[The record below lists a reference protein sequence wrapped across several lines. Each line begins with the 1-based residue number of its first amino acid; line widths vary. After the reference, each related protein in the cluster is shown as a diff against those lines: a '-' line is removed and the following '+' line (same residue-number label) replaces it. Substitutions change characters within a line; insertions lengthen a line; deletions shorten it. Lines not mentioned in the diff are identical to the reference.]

1 LVLFA
6 LVTGCGSNKDEKKDT
21 SPIPKTDSAVAIEQL
36 PSIEKEFADTVST
49 KPVKDSVLL
58 KFNFQKGKI
67 YNYTMTIDLSQK
79 KGELSRGTDMKWNYD
94 MKVIDEQKK
103 LKTIEATY
111 RQIDMTVNMGNDQ
124 KMEFS
129 SEKKVDAMDF
139 MQLPSKMF
147 NIIKGKSFT
156 MQINEKG
163 QVVSVSGFDKIGE
176 AVVSEMTLPD
186 QMKPMMRQNFQKQFN
201 DSSVKQMFSQS
212 FDALPNKYIKI
223 GDSWKTGTEISAM
236 KQNISTI
243 YTVKN
248 IKGSRVYL
256 TGDSKLNSND
266 GKNSGSQK
274 SQLIIDSKT
283 GLMIDGVFDQKSSD
297 GNMNS
302 KTRIVGKEF

>member
-1 LVLFA
+1 
-6 LVTGCGSNKDEKKDT
+6 
-21 SPIPKTDSAVAIEQL
+21 
-36 PSIEKEFADTVST
+36 
-49 KPVKDSVLL
+49 
-58 KFNFQKGKI
+58 
-67 YNYTMTIDLSQK
+67 
-79 KGELSRGTDMKWNYD
+79 
-94 MKVIDEQKK
+94 
-103 LKTIEATY
+103 
-111 RQIDMTVNMGNDQ
+111 
-124 KMEFS
+124 
-129 SEKKVDAMDF
+129 VDAMDF

>member
-1 LVLFA
+1 MKTGKFLLVLVLFA

-256 TGDSKLNSND
+256 TGDS
-266 GKNSGSQK
+266 
-274 SQLIIDSKT
+274 
-283 GLMIDGVFDQKSSD
+283 
-297 GNMNS
+297 
-302 KTRIVGKEF
+302 